1 MVVQDCLRNS
11 VEDEQQKN
19 KPESKNEDDMSSDDD
34 DKGLE
39 NQKLADKSTTEN
51 FGESDDMTDT
61 NKVEVANITRRK
73 LIMRKSSELS
83 TKSKATKK
91 VKRLKPTSQQSAK
104 QVDNLKNYFI
114 KI

>member
-19 KPESKNEDDMSSDDD
+19 KLESKNDVDMSSDDD
-34 DKGLE
+34 DN
-39 NQKLADKSTTEN
+39 NQKLAAKPTTEN
-51 FGESDDMTDT
+51 FGASDDMTDT
-61 NKVEVANITRRK
+61 GKTVVANITRRK
-73 LIMRKSSELS
+73 LILRKSSELS
-83 TKSKATKK
+83 TKNKAKKK
-91 VKRLKPTSQQSAK
+91 VERLKSTSQQSAK